1 MHGLKAGNWHNGGS
15 SYIIDPSWLRIAD
28 GNNTPPDRTIEI
40 FDAEGNKVTTLMQ
53 NNVLYTLRVYTK
65 VGELD
70 EIRIG
75 QSNATMYFAN
85 VTQGVE
91 EVVPE
96 GPTAVEIKIGDN
108 KADPTVFAGEE
119 TMYGFADGTKVVQM
133 ALESK
138 ADVDNKRLALTVDS
152 SKQYLAIDF
161 ALEFALFGNIYVWTV
176 VDGGERVLAATILA
190 EGGIATGNLV
200 NIAIKDSKGNDV
212 TSQVLVGLDSG
223 AAEKYTLYVYYNGA
237 NEVHIGC
244 DDYDDEFGG
253 NILYFANAEC
263 RSDA

>member
-1 MHGLKAGNWHNGGS
+1 
-15 SYIIDPSWLRIAD
+15 
-28 GNNTPPDRTIEI
+28 
-40 FDAEGNKVTTLMQ
+40 
-53 NNVLYTLRVYTK
+53 
-65 VGELD
+65 
-70 EIRIG
+70 
-75 QSNATMYFAN
+75 MYFAN
-85 VTQGVE
+85 VAQGIE
-91 EVVPE
+91 EVVPV

-119 TMYGFADGTKVVQM
+119 TTYGFADGTKVVQM
-133 ALESK
+133 ALEAK
-138 ADVDNKRLALTVDS
+138 TDVDDKRLALTVDS

-161 ALEFALFGNIYVWTV
+161 ALEYALFGNIYVWTV
-176 VDGGERVLAATILA
+176 TDGGERVLAATILA
-190 EGGIATGNLV
+190 EGGVATGNLV

-212 TSQVLVGLDSG
+212 TSQALIGLDSG